1 MKSVLLYLLLV
12 GLPLLGI
19 VGVLH
24 VGEQLKPPAFLG
36 GTWSIQVS
44 REAAD
49 LASCGDLPTRFDRA
63 TLTVSQSG
71 SSLILTLGGEPKI
84 VLAGEIHDLFV
95 VAGSLRQPIDGAT
108 AADDSDAVHLQ
119 AQVDPQDRLHGVIK
133 LTRCAAMRDLP
144 FTATRLSP

>member
-1 MKSVLLYLLLV
+1 LKSVLLYLLLV

-24 VGEQLKPPAFLG
+24 FGERLKPPAFVG

-49 LASCGDLPTRFDRA
+49 LGSCGDLTTRLAGA

-71 SSLILTLGGEPKI
+71 SSLTLTLGNEPKI
-84 VLAGEIHDLFV
+84 VLTGEINDLSV
-95 VAGSLRQPIDGAT
+95 VAESLHQSADEAPV
-108 AADDSDAVHLQ
+108 ADDSDAVQLQ
-119 AQVDPQDRLHGVIK
+119 AQVGPRGRLQGVIK
-133 LTRCAAMRDLP
+133 LAHCAALRGLP
-144 FTATRLSP
+144 FTASRLSP